1 MEIESTGGKTPRNF
15 AIDPTGRFLF
25 AENQASDSI
34 ELFEIDSITGHL
46 EPTGQTIEVA
56 TPVCIKFLPLSD

>member
-1 MEIESTGGKTPRNF
+1 MSHIDGRDPIRPRSIQLR
-15 AIDPTGRFLF
+15 AGRFLF